1 MKIQHFFLSTLIL
14 CGISSAF
21 ATPTSYLVY
30 DFQHNKVLEAKNS
43 DEIRP
48 IASLT
53 KLMTAHTFLKY
64 NKNNTNCTSKI
75 LSSDHDTLKHTRT
88 RLPKNVD
95 ISCDTLLKAMLISSD
110 NYAASALS
118 HAIPNISK
126 ERFIQL
132 MNKEA
137 KTFKMMNTHFM
148 DSSGLSPLNTSTA
161 EDLMK
166 LVKAVKNNK
175 HISEISSTAQVT
187 LKPKNTPIEFRN
199 TNKLVRYNQFDGQIS
214 KTGYTA
220 EAGYNLIFLPKTTG
234 KNHIGVICLNSQSPD
249 DRLAFTRNKL
259 NKYNK

>member
-1 MKIQHFFLSTLIL
+1 MKKQHFFLSTLML
-14 CGISSAF
+14 CGIYSAF

-53 KLMTAHTFLKY
+53 KL
-64 NKNNTNCTSKI
+64 
-75 LSSDHDTLKHTRT
+75 
-88 RLPKNVD
+88 

-110 NYAASALS
+110 NFAASALS
-118 HAIPNISK
+118 HAIPHISK

-137 KTFKMMNTHFM
+137 KTFKMMNTYFM

-175 HISEISSTAQVT
+175 HISEISSTAKVT

-234 KNHIGVICLNSQSPD
+234 KNHIGVICLNSQSSD